1 VVKRSIVVAA
11 LGTTQT
17 LAWGSSYYLPAILA
31 EPIAGGLGL
40 SRAMVFGVFSGSLL
54 LSAFLGPAVG
64 RAIDNHG
71 GRGVLVLSNVA
82 LAVGLVLLA
91 LAQGIISLAAAW
103 AVLGVGMALGLYD
116 SAFATLTGLYG
127 RAARAPIT
135 GITLI
140 AGFASTIGW
149 PLSAYLDA
157 SLGWRGACL
166 TWAALN
172 LAVCLPLNRLLIP
185 RAPPPERV
193 AEPEGSATA
202 SPRGAMP
209 ILAFVFAATWFVTG
223 AMAAHMPRLLEI
235 AGASSTAAIAAAA
248 LVGPA
253 QVAARLVEF
262 GALRRIH
269 PLFSARIA
277 AALHPVGAGILMA
290 LGAPAIM
297 AFALFHGAGN
307 GLLTIAK
314 GTLPLAIFGP
324 AGYGLRNGILAAP
337 ARAAQAT
344 SPLIFGLL
352 MDWLGVGALS
362 ISAGLSIAALLAL
375 MGLRARTA
383 PATVPSRATL
393 AS

>member
-1 VVKRSIVVAA
+1 
-11 LGTTQT
+11 
-17 LAWGSSYYLPAILA
+17 
-31 EPIAGGLGL
+31 
-40 SRAMVFGVFSGSLL
+40 MVFGVFSGSLL
-54 LSAFLGPAVG
+54 LSAFLGPTVG
-64 RAIDNHG
+64 RAIDTRG
-71 GRGVLVLSNVA
+71 GRGVLVLSNVVLTA
-82 LAVGLVLLA
+82 GLVLLA
-91 LAQGIISLAAAW
+91 LAQGIIGLAAAW

-116 SAFATLTGLYG
+116 AAFATLTGLYG

-149 PLSAYLDA
+149 PLSAFLDA
-157 SLGWRGACL
+157 RLDWRGTCL
-166 TWAALN
+166 AWAALN
-172 LAVCLPLNRLLIP
+172 LLVCLPLNRLLIP
-185 RAPPPERV
+185 RAPPPERA

-202 SPRGAMP
+202 SPRDAMA

-223 AMAAHMPRLLEI
+223 AMAAHMPRLFEI

-262 GALRRIH
+262 GVLRWIH
-269 PLFSARIA
+269 PLVSARIA
-277 AALHPVGAGILMA
+277 AALHPVGAGILA
-290 LGAPAIM
+290 TFGAPAIM

-324 AGYGLRNGILAAP
+324 VGYGLRNGILAAP
-337 ARAAQAT
+337 ARAAQAA

-352 MDWLGVGALS
+352 IDRFGVGALA
-362 ISAGLSIAALLAL
+362 ISAGMSIAALLAL
-375 MGLRARTA
+375 MGLRGRTA
-383 PATVPSRATL
+383 PAEVQSRA
-393 AS
+393 

>member
-1 VVKRSIVVAA
+1 MVKRNVVAA

-31 EPIAGGLGL
+31 GPIAHGLGL
-40 SRAMVFGVFSGSLL
+40 SQTMVFGVFSGSLL

-64 RAIDNHG
+64 RAIDDRG
-71 GRGVLVLSNVA
+71 GRGVLVLSNVVLAAGLIA
-82 LAVGLVLLA
+82 LAV
-91 LAQGIISLAAAW
+91 AQGVIGLAAAW

-127 RAARAPIT
+127 RAARGPIT

-149 PLSAYLDA
+149 PLSAFLDA
-157 SLGWRGACL
+157 SLGWRGTCL
-166 TWAALN
+166 TWAALH
-172 LAVCLPLNRLLIP
+172 LLIGLPLNRFLIP
-185 RAPPPERV
+185 RAPPPERA
-193 AEPEGSATA
+193 AEPEGSATP
-202 SPRGAMP
+202 SPRGAMA

-262 GALRRIH
+262 GALRWIH
-269 PLFSARIA
+269 PLVSARIA
-277 AALHPVGAGILMA
+277 AALHPVGAGILA
-290 LGAPAIM
+290 AFGAPAIM

-337 ARAAQAT
+337 ARAAQAA
-344 SPLIFGLL
+344 SPLVFGLL
-352 MDWLGVGALS
+352 IDWMGVGALAV
-362 ISAGLSIAALLAL
+362 SAGMSIAALLAL

-383 PATVPSRATL
+383 PAAVPSRA
-393 AS
+393 